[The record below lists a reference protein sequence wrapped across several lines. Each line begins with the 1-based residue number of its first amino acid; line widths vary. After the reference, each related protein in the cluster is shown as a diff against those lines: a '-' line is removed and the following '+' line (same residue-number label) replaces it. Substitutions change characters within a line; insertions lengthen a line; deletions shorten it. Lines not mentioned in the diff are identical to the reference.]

1 MPKVESLSIYQ
12 EFLIH
17 SIGMHLIQ
25 RRLISKKEKKI
36 PRRFMANGK
45 DVRIH
50 YLKHP
55 SSL

>member
-45 DVRIH
+45 DVRIP